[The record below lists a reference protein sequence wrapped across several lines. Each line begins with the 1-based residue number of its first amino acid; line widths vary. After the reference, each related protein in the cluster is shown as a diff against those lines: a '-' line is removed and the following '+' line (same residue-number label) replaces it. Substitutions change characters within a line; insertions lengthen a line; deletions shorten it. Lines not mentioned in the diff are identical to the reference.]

1 MWLEDFYWF
10 CQECNPLTQ
19 EVMNDLLTFDADMMS
34 LGIVYNSF
42 ANKEFFD
49 ANHRQSLRRKLIPKM
64 GHLYQSNFEGLCA
77 VSSLE

>member
-1 MWLEDFYWF
+1 MS
-10 CQECNPLTQ
+10 
-19 EVMNDLLTFDADMMS
+19 DLLSFDADMMS

-49 ANHRQSLRRKLIPKM
+49 SNNRQTLRRKLIPKM
-64 GHLYQSNFEGLCA
+64 GYLYQGNFEGLCT